1 MSCLVQDGASYH
13 ESPMSTSSLPSLLTS
28 AIATPSD
35 RNLPSITVF
44 FHETG
49 VSLAPPSAAVEA
61 VVRRVAARPRAAVV
75 QIRMSMIVSPRGRRH
90 ETLGPPGSGPVG
102 GPIR

>member
-1 MSCLVQDGASYH
+1 MLCLYHEGPSYH
-13 ESPMSTSSLPSLLTS
+13 ESPISTSSLPSLLTS

-49 VSLAPPSAAVEA
+49 EDLSSPRAKVIVSRTADN
-61 VVRRVAARPRAAVV
+61 PRAAVV
-75 QIRMSMIVSPRGRRH
+75 PIRTFMDRYHLSRSLVEGSSR
-90 ETLGPPGSGPVG
+90 PPG
-102 GPIR
+102 RL